1 MNSQFRQDA
10 RLGRLATVL
19 GENVLV
25 LVQFAG
31 TEAVSSLLDYQVD
44 CLSADPDID
53 FDALIG
59 THATV
64 FVRLRSGKERAFDG
78 IITEARWLGPDGPG
92 HQYRLTLSA
101 WFQLAKLR
109 RNQRIF
115 HEKTVVQI
123 VSEVLGE
130 YADAGTFKTKLTHS
144 YPKLEYTVQYR
155 ESDFAFVSRMLERFG
170 ISYHF
175 QHRDGAHDMVLTD
188 GAEAHPAIGARPYKP
203 AADRHQQDI
212 EHFNSWHPSRRV
224 TTGAIKLTD
233 YNFKTPPAKM
243 ENQQQGDAAFAQGGI
258 ESFDYPGDYISPT
271 RGKVVAQLRTLQ
283 ERGQDRRFVA
293 MGDIPD
299 LAAGAVVTLSGEKVP
314 GTGAD
319 YICLSAQHRYAANG
333 YGSGDLTGD
342 EVAYQGR
349 YVLMPVTAPL
359 NPERKTPRALVQGP
373 QTARVVGEGEI
384 DCDEYGRIL
393 VRFHWD
399 LDDAYSMRCRVSQNW
414 SGNGW
419 GGMVIPRIGMEV
431 VVEFIEG
438 DPDQPLV
445 SGCVYNGRNK
455 VPYKLPQNKTVS
467 TFRTDTHQ
475 GDGFNEL
482 RFEDEKGQEEVLIR
496 AQKDFTVKVENHATE
511 RVDANKVVSVGGAAL
526 TEVAR
531 SDTTNVGQNITFN
544 VGTGPGGDVVR
555 GDLAADEFGIRE
567 AGYFLQRTMS
577 TMTGRGNFLVNA
589 AGSVVV
595 NAAMAATQ
603 TVGGANMVN
612 VGLVHSL
619 IVGGAIFES
628 SGQNSSEVV
637 QKIKTIDAHAG
648 ILLRS
653 GASELHMSPDGTI
666 LIKGKAL
673 IVETSEKTKVTSGR
687 IDLN

>member
-1 MNSQFRQDA
+1 MNSMFRQDA

-19 GENVLV
+19 GDDVLV

-31 TEAVSSLLDYQVD
+31 AESVSALFDYQVD
-44 CLSADPDID
+44 CLSEDPDID

-64 FVRLRSGKERAFDG
+64 FVTLRSGQNRAFDG
-78 IITEARWLGPDGPG
+78 IVTEARWLGPEGPG
-92 HQYRLTLSA
+92 HRYRLTLSA
-101 WFQLAKLR
+101 WFHLAQHR

-123 VSEVLGE
+123 VTEVLGE
-130 YADAGTFKTKLTHS
+130 YADAGTLKSKLTQT

-188 GAEAHPAIGARPYKP
+188 GADTHPDIGQRPYKP
-203 AADRHQQDI
+203 AGDRHQQDI
-212 EHFNSWHPSRRV
+212 EHFNSWTPSRRI

-233 YNFKTPPAKM
+233 YNFKTPTAKM
-243 ENQQQGDAAFAQGGI
+243 EARQQGDAAFVHGDI

-271 RGKVVAQLRTLQ
+271 RGKTVSQMRTRQ

-299 LAAGAVVTLSGEKVP
+299 LAAGAVVTLTGETVP
-314 GTGAD
+314 GTGAK
-319 YICLSAQHRYAANG
+319 YICLSAQHRYAANA
-333 YGSGDLTGD
+333 YGAGDQAGD
-342 EVAYQGR
+342 DVAYQGR
-349 YVLMPVTAPL
+349 YVLMPTTAPL

-445 SGCVYNGRNK
+445 TGCVYNGRNK
-455 VPYKLPQNKTVS
+455 VPYDLPANKTKS
-467 TFRTDTHQ
+467 TFRTDTHK
-475 GDGFNEL
+475 GSGFSEL
-482 RFEDEKGQEEVLIR
+482 TFEDEAGREEILLR
-496 AQKDFTVKVENHATE
+496 SSRDLTVKVDNHATARITHNDIRSIGGFQLVE
-511 RVDANKVVSVGGAAL
+511 VEQSQSVNIGANFAMSVGA
-526 TEVAR
+526 
-531 SDTTNVGQNITFN
+531 
-544 VGTGPGGDVVR
+544 GPGGSQIDGPER
-555 GDLAADEFGIRE
+555 DDTFGLRPAAYAIQAMAGQSGSGSYSVITTGLMRFE
-567 AGYFLQRTMS
+567 AGGSHALDVS
-577 TMTGRGNFLVNA
+577 TFAHER
-589 AGSVVV
+589 
-595 NAAMAATQ
+595 
-603 TVGGANMVN
+603 VGDSKMVN
-612 VGLVHSL
+612 VGVDYTLSVTGHSKETAGKRK
-619 IVGGAIFES
+619 V
-628 SGQNSSEVV
+628 
-637 QKIKTIDAHAG
+637 IDAHEE
-648 ILLRS
+648 IMLRCGRS
-653 GASELHMSPDGTI
+653 VLRMKADGSI
-666 LIKGKAL
+666 SLNGKRLDIGQADA
-673 IVETSEKTKVTSGR
+673 VVVKAGR
-687 IDLN
+687 IELN